1 MRDMAQSVRN
11 SDHKVYFMIVR
22 LTGVEVEGERR
33 IEKRTRCVQDCD
45 DSSLSSVED
54 GQNKNRYDDHINTE
68 VYMNSMSQ
76 SVYDTQRKKQKIRKR
91 TY

>member
-1 MRDMAQSVRN
+1 MAKIVRN
-11 SDHKVYFMIVR
+11 SDDKVYFMIVR
-22 LTGVEVEGERR
+22 LTGVQVEGERS
-33 IEKRTRCVQDCD
+33 IEKRTMCVQDCD

-54 GQNKNRYDDHINTE
+54 GENKNRYDDHINTE

-76 SVYDTQRKKQKIRKR
+76 SAFGTQRKKQKNRKR